1 LEIVV
6 AALNRP
12 DCDGIGHQPRF
23 GARLDLEK
31 PTDLFEHRHKLTPE
45 RLDRSLEP
53 FAP

>member
-1 LEIVV
+1 MV
-6 AALNRP
+6 AALDRP
-12 DCDGIGHQPRF
+12 DGDGISHQPRL

-31 PTDLFEHRHKLTPE
+31 PADLFEHRHSLTVE